1 MKRVL
6 LRGHLQQASRFIYEK
21 VGFAFDIIK
30 EILTASKLDDEKR
43 LGEILDEMRSRSRM
57 RLEGASHSAAVA
69 RACSY
74 FSPVRAFDDMTGGI
88 EYFHFLEKTA
98 DAYSKDEKFRKELV
112 RKLKET
118 AEKLVCSR

>member
-1 MKRVL
+1 
-6 LRGHLQQASRFIYEK
+6 
-21 VGFAFDIIK
+21 
-30 EILTASKLDDEKR
+30 
-43 LGEILDEMRSRSRM
+43 MRSRSRM

-88 EYFHFLEKTA
+88 GYFHFLEKTA
-98 DAYSKDEKFRKELV
+98 AAYSKDENFRKELV

-118 AEKLVCSR
+118 AGKLFAADKLMVI